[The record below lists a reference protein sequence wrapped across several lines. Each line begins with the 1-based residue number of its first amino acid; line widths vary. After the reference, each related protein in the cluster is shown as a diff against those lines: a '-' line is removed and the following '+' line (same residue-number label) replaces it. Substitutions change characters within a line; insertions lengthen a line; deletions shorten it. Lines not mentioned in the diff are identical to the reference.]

1 MFLAAS
7 DASALSP
14 LQLDFG
20 GGSAA
25 APQAAHPSAAFR
37 VDAAPQGGGQ
47 EAPHPSLLYAVTSG
61 CATTAAERASWAQ
74 QQAAWDGGD
83 GGGQGGWQG
92 EAHRGGV
99 SDVDALLA
107 QAIEED
113 RQRGGPAGSAA
124 ARLAA
129 LGRPQVVE
137 VSQAELTAGRDRLL
151 ATKSVTGAAFGP
163 EAEARLRAEA
173 GPKPSDVQ
181 RRKHQIGSLLHD
193 AKVQELKALEGRL
206 QGMKSK
212 RETMA
217 KYGW

>member
-1 MFLAAS
+1 M
-7 DASALSP
+7 
-14 LQLDFG
+14 
-20 GGSAA
+20 
-25 APQAAHPSAAFR
+25 
-37 VDAAPQGGGQ
+37 DAAPQSAGVP
-47 EAPHPSLLYAVTSG
+47 EAPHPSLLYSVTPG
-61 CATTAAERASWAQ
+61 LATTAAERAVWAQ
-74 QQAAWDGGD
+74 QQAAWTGD
-83 GGGQGGWQG
+83 AGGGWQQ
-92 EAHRGGV
+92 AAGGGG
-99 SDVDALLA
+99 SEHDVDALLA
-107 QAIEED
+107 QVIEED
-113 RQRGGPAGSAA
+113 RQRGGPPGSAA

-137 VSQAELTAGRDRLL
+137 VSQAQLTAGREKLL

-206 QGMKSK
+206 QGMKTK